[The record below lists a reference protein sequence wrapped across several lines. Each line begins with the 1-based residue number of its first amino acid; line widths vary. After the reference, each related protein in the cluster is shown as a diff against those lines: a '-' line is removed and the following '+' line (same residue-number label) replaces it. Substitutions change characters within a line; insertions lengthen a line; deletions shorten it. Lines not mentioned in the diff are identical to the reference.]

1 MLVRSMSKNG
11 MMVILSAPSGA
22 GKDTVFK
29 EISRTRSDVCESISA
44 TTREPRAGE
53 TDGVNYY
60 FLTQSEF
67 EKKIENNEFL
77 EYASYN
83 NCYYGTP
90 ASTVL
95 KLVEEGKICFLII
108 ERKGAQKIMKSYPE
122 AVSIFLMP
130 PDMDTLEKR
139 LKKRNTDSEEAIIS
153 RLKIAEEE
161 IKSASEFDYIVI
173 NNELEKAVDEIN
185 EILSTELRKRNA

>member
-1 MLVRSMSKNG
+1 MSKNG